1 MTVVCIISALSFS
14 ACSSS
19 SRAEAPP
26 NTPSSTAPTRP
37 KGGSVAVGACPR
49 VAPNNFSARSNRGVS
64 RLDETLVPIDPVAA
78 RVCSYSSTNE
88 LAAEGI
94 VRGPAAQLVKEQ
106 ANNLPHV
113 RTSGPARL
121 CAAGQ
126 EWFIRFANRNSRVGV
141 LTTQTSPAD
150 CSTAYNGTLF
160 SVATAGWFKT
170 LSRIASA

>member
-1 MTVVCIISALSFS
+1 MFEQFS
-14 ACSSS
+14 RRVTTEHPFFDGADASKGWERR
-19 SRAEAPP
+19 SRCM
-26 NTPSSTAPTRP
+26 PTRCAQQLLSAKQP
-37 KGGSVAVGACPR
+37 RR
-49 VAPNNFSARSNRGVS
+49 VAPRR
-64 RLDETLVPIDPVAA
+64 TLVPIDPVAA

-126 EWFIRFANRNSRVGV
+126 EWFIRFADRNSRVGV